1 MWNFGGSLQCSNKED
16 VIFQSI
22 LFSPGQGRHTQQ
34 VWTEDDLLI
43 ELKSELKSAVGWL
56 I

>member
-1 MWNFGGSLQCSNKED
+1 VNFGGSLQYSNED
-16 VIFQSI
+16 VIFQTI
-22 LFSPGQGRHTQQ
+22 LFLPGQGRPTQQ

-56 I
+56 M